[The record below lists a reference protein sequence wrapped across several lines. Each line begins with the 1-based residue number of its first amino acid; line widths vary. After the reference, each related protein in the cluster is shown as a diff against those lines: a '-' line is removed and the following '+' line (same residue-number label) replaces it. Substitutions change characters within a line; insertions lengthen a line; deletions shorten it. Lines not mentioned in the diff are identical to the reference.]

1 LFRKVRHAAV
11 HTIGDADDALF
22 LSMIAVDIDTDPIG
36 GINGRPAVRDR
47 QSGSRRSSFSTTRCA
62 T

>member
-36 GINGRPAVRDR
+36 GI
-47 QSGSRRSSFSTTRCA
+47 RRA
-62 T
+62 TSV